1 MSYQVLARKWRPQNF
16 SEMAGQAHVLQ
27 TLTHA
32 LEQQRLH
39 HAYLFTGTRGVGKTT
54 VARILARC
62 LNCEQGITATPCGQC
77 NACRE
82 ISEGRF
88 IDLIEVDA
96 ASRTRVEDTRDLLD
110 NVQYAPAR
118 GRFKVYLIDEVHM
131 LSTHSFNALL
141 KTLEEPPEHVK
152 FLLATTDP
160 QKLPVTVL
168 SRCLQFH
175 LKNLAPA
182 QIVTYLQSVLAAEQI
197 DYEEDALWQLARAAA
212 GSMRDALTLLDQS
225 ISFGGGSVRVAA
237 VTSLLGT
244 PDHAAVFAFLE
255 ALAQRD
261 GSSLVAAVAACAEN
275 NPDYS
280 RLLEQ
285 LLSVCHRLA
294 LAQVMPDAIDNSEGD
309 REQISALAGA
319 FAAED
324 VQLYYQIC
332 MQTLQDMPHSPD
344 ARSCFE
350 MGLLRMLAFSPDV
363 FAAATAPAGSEKKK
377 PEPAPSSALTQEPN
391 PDPAPE
397 PEPAPE
403 PRPEPA
409 PKPGPAPEPRPEPAS
424 ESARAPE
431 HPLEPEPES
440 APAPEP
446 ESAHEPEPELAPEPD
461 PAPNPEPGPRAA
473 APVDGMDWFALVQ
486 QCQLSGISGNILA
499 NCVPETVTT
508 DAYVLI
514 LDREQSAL
522 YADDQQPKIAQ
533 ALSETLQRPVSVVI
547 RIDALPSESPAQR
560 RRREKQQAIDDLH
573 HRFNTDP
580 GVLALIAEFDA
591 KVDQASLLIVKGSV

>member
-141 KTLEEPPEHVK
+141 KTLEEPPAHVK

-197 DYEEDALWQLARAAA
+197 EYEEDALWQLGRAAG

-225 ISFGGGSVRVAA
+225 ISFGGGSVQAAA

-244 PDHAAVFAFLE
+244 PDHAAVFAFLD
-255 ALAQRD
+255 ALTQRD
-261 GSSLVAAVAACAEN
+261 GNALMSAVAACAEN

-294 LAQVMPDAIDNSEGD
+294 LAQVMPEAIDNSEGD
-309 REQISALAGA
+309 REQIRALAGA

-332 MQTLQDMPHSPD
+332 MQALQDMPHSPN
-344 ARSCFE
+344 ARICFE

-363 FAAATAPAGSEKKK
+363 FANTAASGSEKKK
-377 PEPAPSSALTQEPN
+377 PEPAAVAAELTAEPQTSAGAVPI
-391 PDPAPE
+391 PE
-397 PEPAPE
+397 PEPQ
-403 PRPEPA
+403 PRPEPQ
-409 PKPGPAPEPRPEPAS
+409 PTPQPEPQPQPA
-424 ESARAPE
+424 AQRATDAGSQPQAG
-431 HPLEPEPES
+431 H
-440 APAPEP
+440 
-446 ESAHEPEPELAPEPD
+446 
-461 PAPNPEPGPRAA
+461 
-473 APVDGMDWFALVQ
+473 PVDSSATGPVPTEASDWFTLVQ
-486 QCQLSGISGNILA
+486 QCHLSGISGNILA
-499 NCVPETVTT
+499 NCVPASATH
-508 DAYVLI
+508 DAYELI

-522 YADDQQPKIAQ
+522 YSDDQQPKIAQ
-533 ALSETLQRPVSVVI
+533 ALSETLQRPISVTV
-547 RIDALPSESPAQR
+547 RIGTLPSESPAQR
-560 RRREKQQAIDDLH
+560 RRREKQQAIDELH
-573 HRFNTDP
+573 HRFNNDP

-591 KVDQASLLIVKGSV
+591 RVDQESLQIIKSRA

>member
-16 SEMAGQAHVLQ
+16 NEMAGQAHVLQ

-141 KTLEEPPEHVK
+141 KTLEEPPPHVK

-175 LKNLAPA
+175 LKNLAPQ

-197 DYEEDALWQLARAAA
+197 DYEEDALWQLGRAAA

-225 ISFGGGSVRVAA
+225 ISFGGGRVQVAS

-261 GSSLVAAVAACAEN
+261 GVALMAAVAACAEN

-280 RLLEQ
+280 RLLAQ
-285 LLSVCHRLA
+285 MLSVCHRLA
-294 LAQVMPDAIDNSEGD
+294 QAQVMPEAIDNSEGD
-309 REQISALAGA
+309 RAQIKALAGE

-332 MQTLQDMPHSPD
+332 LQSLQDMPHSPD
-344 ARSCFE
+344 ARACFE

-363 FAAATAPAGSEKKK
+363 FAGAAMTTDNEKKK
-377 PEPAPSSALTQEPN
+377 PEPAAPLASA
-391 PDPAPE
+391 PDTTAEPE
-397 PEPAPE
+397 PEPE
-403 PRPEPA
+403 PSVQLEEKAVAEDTTR
-409 PKPGPAPEPRPEPAS
+409 AS
-424 ESARAPE
+424 VI
-431 HPLEPEPES
+431 
-440 APAPEP
+440 
-446 ESAHEPEPELAPEPD
+446 
-461 PAPNPEPGPRAA
+461 NQ
-473 APVDGMDWFALVQ
+473 DWFALVQ

-499 NCVPETVTT
+499 NCVPESATGS
-508 DAYVLI
+508 AYVLI
-514 LDREQSAL
+514 LDQQQSAL
-522 YADDQQPKIAQ
+522 YSQDQQPRIAQ
-533 ALSETLQRPVSVVI
+533 ALSETLQRPVSVDI
-547 RIDALPSESPAQR
+547 RIGMLPSESPAQR
-560 RRREKQQAIDDLH
+560 RRREKKQAIDELH

-591 KVDQASLLIVKGSV
+591 KVDQDSLQIIQNPA